1 MTAPEVPSGKIAAS
15 FYDGLSARRQP
26 VLVWPSEDQRM
37 LVLETSEGH
46 QFLWQMNR
54 LRALRDQSDEKSITL
69 TLHSDEGDEA
79 PRDPARLVVT
89 DPLAILWF
97 RRMVPDLGKR
107 DVHAGTVRK
116 VLLWLGAAAAAMV
129 LMLFVILPALSD
141 YLAGHLPVETETA
154 FGRSVMRQVEWMV
167 KEEGAGD
174 LTCTNPDGL
183 AALNRM
189 KDRLIEGRDLGYD
202 LQLSV
207 FDHKMVNAFAV
218 PGGQI
223 VIFRGLLDKA
233 EGPDEVAGVLAHE
246 IGHVAA
252 RDPTRI
258 ALRAA
263 GSAGILSMILGDVS
277 GGTAIAAAGEYLM
290 RASYTRDAEA
300 QADRYALGLLD
311 GAGISAEGLAGFFD
325 RISADTDML
334 PEYTSS
340 HPLSAGRAQRAH
352 DQAGMQGDT
361 RPSLDDADWAA
372 LKAICAKGD

>member
-1 MTAPEVPSGKIAAS
+1 
-15 FYDGLSARRQP
+15 
-26 VLVWPSEDQRM
+26 M
-37 LVLETSEGH
+37 LALETSEGDR
-46 QFLWQMNR
+46 FLWQLDR
-54 LRALRDQSDEKSITL
+54 LRALRDQSDERSLTL

-89 DPLAILWF
+89 DPLAIVWF

-107 DVHAGTVRK
+107 DVHAGMVRK
-116 VLLWLGAAAAAMV
+116 VAFWLGGAVTAMV

-141 YLAGHLPVETETA
+141 YLARHLPAETEAA
-154 FGRSVMRQVEWMV
+154 FGRTVMRQVEWMV
-167 KEEGAGD
+167 KEDGAGD
-174 LTCTNPDGL
+174 LTCNDPAGL

-189 KDRLIEGRDLGYD
+189 KDRLTGGVDLGYD

-207 FDHKMVNAFAV
+207 FDTKTVNAFAV

-277 GGTAIAAAGEYLM
+277 GGTAFAAAGEYLM